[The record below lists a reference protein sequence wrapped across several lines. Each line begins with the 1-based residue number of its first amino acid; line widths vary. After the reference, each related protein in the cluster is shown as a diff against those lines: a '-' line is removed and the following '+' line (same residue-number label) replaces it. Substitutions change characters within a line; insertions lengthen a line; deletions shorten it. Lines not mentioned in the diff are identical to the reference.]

1 MHVLFVHKNFPAQFG
16 HIAAYLI
23 KQKGYRCT
31 FDVQVASAAMDP
43 SAIEPNATG
52 RVVIGFKMPDQQR
65 GQQFTV
71 GLREKNGSRHVQLDN
86 LAL

>member
-1 MHVLFVHKNFPAQFG
+1 MRVERVFRPLELSGQT
-16 HIAAYLI
+16 
-23 KQKGYRCT
+23 Q
-31 FDVQVASAAMDP
+31 DVQVASAAMDP

-52 RVVIGFKMPDQQR
+52 RVVIAFKMPDQQR

-71 GLREKNGSRHVQLDN
+71 ALREKNGSRHVQLDN